1 MPSTTDEPNTRL
13 RGIIPVLP
21 TPFPEDG
28 SLDLESLDRL
38 IEHALTWKA
47 SGLAILEVASE
58 VEKLNAGEYTAI
70 AERAA
75 RKIANK
81 VPLVVGVSGANTKAA
96 AQSAAIARR
105 AGAHAVFAKAPAA
118 SRAEAAEAEVL
129 DYYLTI
135 AQAADLPVMV
145 QNFALA
151 NGESGVIS
159 MDALTRVVRAD
170 HRIQHVKEETPP
182 PAGNGKITQIKRGA
196 RRESDH
202 PLGIRGDHPGG

>member
-47 SGLAILEVASE
+47 GGLAILKVASE

-135 AQAADLPVMV
+135 AQAADLRHGAEFRPR
-145 QNFALA
+145 QW
-151 NGESGVIS
+151 GEQCHLHGRPDASRPRRPPNPACQGGDTASG
-159 MDALTRVVRAD
+159 RQR
-170 HRIQHVKEETPP
+170 Q
-182 PAGNGKITQIKRGA
+182 
-196 RRESDH
+196 DH
-202 PLGIRGDHPGG
+202 PDQKRAR